1 MRSAPAE
8 SQIAPVNAGC
18 PLCGSHKTE
27 PFAEQDGYNF
37 ERCRRCRFVY
47 LDPMPGDAQLAA
59 LYNEVGGPDTYLA
72 KRRSRTRRA
81 HMKLLRFLPYAFAK
95 DVLDIGCGG
104 GIMVSALGRIARR
117 AVGIDISEGAI
128 AFARATFPR
137 HAFVCADYRETDLAS
152 DSFDFVHA
160 SEIIEHVNDLGAF
173 MAFLARVT
181 RPGGHVY
188 VTTPDIGHK
197 ALPSDVRQWDVFSP
211 PRHLQFFDKDT
222 LSQVFAR
229 HGFVTRRRYRDRKPG
244 LQMLFRMPQGGGR

>member
-1 MRSAPAE
+1 MAPA
-8 SQIAPVNAGC
+8 SSRIVPGNAGC
-18 PLCGSHKTE
+18 PLCGSHKAV
-27 PFAEQDGYNF
+27 PFAEQDGYGF
-37 ERCRRCRFVY
+37 ARCRRCRFVY
-47 LDPMPGDAQLAA
+47 LDPMPDDRQLAA
-59 LYNEVGGPDTYLA
+59 LYNEAGGPDTYLA

-81 HMKLLRFLPYAFAK
+81 HMNLLRFLPYALAK
-95 DVLDIGCGG
+95 DVLDLGCGG

-128 AFARATFPR
+128 AFARAAFPR
-137 HAFVCADYRETDLAS
+137 HAFVCADFREADLAP

-160 SEIIEHVNDLGAF
+160 SEIIEHVNDLAAF

-188 VTTPDIGHK
+188 VTTPDIGH
-197 ALPSDVRQWDVFSP
+197 AGLPADLRQWDLFSP
-211 PRHLQFFDKDT
+211 PRHLQFFDQDT
-222 LSQVFAR
+222 LGQAFAR